1 MPVLH
6 INNLFTRKQLVN
18 AFAVDFGKTAEVAG
32 NSSKQLTRIL

>member
-1 MPVLH
+1 
-6 INNLFTRKQLVN
+6 VN